1 MRLFAVIGWGI
12 RNKSASPAM
21 HNASFKKLGIDAA
34 YITVDVPKGSLQCF
48 ADLARFNM
56 AGFNVTIPHKE
67 EIMKFLDGVTADA
80 RAVGAVNTVK
90 VERNLLVGYN
100 TDYLAVYRL
109 AGRHMAGSSVLI
121 LGAGG
126 AARAAAFA
134 AVKAEASEIIIANRT
149 LERAEALAR
158 ELAEKFGVRARAI
171 GLEGTPRADVVINAT
186 PIYDKILAD
195 LSSARAYVEYVY
207 NPPETAMLAKARELG
222 LAVVDGVDVLVE
234 QGAAAEQIWLGVEP
248 DRSVMREAV
257 LEFLRRAR

>member
-21 HNASFKKLGIDAA
+21 HNASFKRLGVDAA
-34 YITVDVPKGSLQCF
+34 YIAVDVPKGSLQCF
-48 ADLARFNM
+48 TDLARFNL

-67 EIMKFLDGVTADA
+67 EITTFLDGVTADA

-109 AGRHMAGSSVLI
+109 AGRYMAGSSVLI

-134 AVKAEASEIIIANRT
+134 AIKAEASEIVIANRT
-149 LERAEALAR
+149 LERAEALAK
-158 ELAEKFGVRARAI
+158 EFAEKFGVRARAV
-171 GLEGTPRADVVINAT
+171 GLGGAPRADVVINAT
-186 PIYDKILAD
+186 PIYDKVLAD
-195 LSSARAYVEYVY
+195 LSDAKAYVEYVY
-207 NPPETAMLAKARELG
+207 NPPETAMLAKAKELG
-222 LAVVDGVDVLVE
+222 LAVIDGVDILVE
-234 QGAAAEQIWLGVEP
+234 QGAAAEEIWLGVGP
-248 DRSVMREAV
+248 DRGVMREAV
-257 LEFLRRAR
+257 LEFLRGSR